1 MFKQFK
7 VIKHNLRKLFLS
19 ILIMI
24 IIFFL
29 DQYTKN
35 FFDSKLQF
43 QVPIEV
49 YSNFDLYLTY
59 NFGVAFSFLSNN
71 ENWQRTLLLLLIP
84 ALILFLFL
92 YLMANIDS
100 YKNSIALSFILGG
113 AIGNYFDRINYGYV
127 IDFISLHA
135 FNFYW
140 PTFNVADSFI
150 TIGAVIF
157 LLNNLKKKENGL

>member
-7 VIKHNLRKLFLS
+7 VIKNNLRKLFLS
-19 ILIMI
+19 ILII
-24 IIFFL
+24 ITIFLL
-29 DQYTKN
+29 DQHTKN
-35 FFDSKLQF
+35 FFNSKLQF
-43 QVPIEV
+43 QVPTEV

-59 NFGVAFSFLSNN
+59 NFGVAFSFLSDN
-71 ENWQRTLLLLLIP
+71 ENWQKTLLLLLIP
-84 ALILFLFL
+84 ALILFLCL

-113 AIGNYFDRINYGYV
+113 AIGNYFDRIIHGYV

>member
-7 VIKHNLRKLFLS
+7 VIKNNLRKLFLS
-19 ILIMI
+19 ILII
-24 IIFFL
+24 VTIFLL

-35 FFDSKLQF
+35 FFNSKLQF
-43 QVPIEV
+43 QVPMEV

-59 NFGVAFSFLSNN
+59 NFGVAFSFLSDN
-71 ENWQRTLLLLLIP
+71 ENWQKTFLLLLIP
-84 ALILFLFL
+84 TLILCLCL
-92 YLMANIDS
+92 YLMANINN

-113 AIGNYFDRINYGYV
+113 AIGNYFDRITHGYV

-135 FNFYW
+135 FDYYW